1 MTARSPLARLEVS
14 LVASAMLHVA
24 AVAIILLLPAPRRTQ
39 PVEIFPISLV
49 ALPGDPGGGGGH
61 GGGTPMA
68 AIPPTPAAEPARE
81 APPPVP
87 PAAPPKPRPIA
98 KPKPVE
104 RPKIPTPEPPAAALA
119 SRGAPPSDAAPPG
132 DVGRGTSEGTGT
144 GAGEGSGPGSGG
156 GHGGG
161 SGGGEGSGDARV
173 AYGQNPT
180 PPYPMIAKR
189 LGMEGVVLLEVV
201 VLADGRPSGV
211 RVVRSSGHPPLD
223 ESAVSTVSGR
233 WRFVPAR
240 RDGAAVESRVT
251 VPIRFRLHD
260 AEG

>member
-1 MTARSPLARLEVS
+1 MTARSRLARLEVS
-14 LVASAMLHVA
+14 LVASMMLHLA
-24 AVAIILLLPAPRRTQ
+24 ALGIILALPAPRPTQ

-49 ALPGDPGGGGGH
+49 ALPGDPGGGGGL
-61 GGGTPMA
+61 GGGAPEVAMRA
-68 AIPPTPAAEPARE
+68 PTPAAEPARE
-81 APPPVP
+81 APPPP
-87 PAAPPKPRPIA
+87 PAVAPKPRPVA
-98 KPKPVE
+98 RPRPVE
-104 RPKIPTPEPPAAALA
+104 RAKPPAPEPPAAAVA
-119 SRGAPPSDAAPPG
+119 SRGSSAETAPPAGA
-132 DVGRGTSEGTGT
+132 GRGDATGGGT

-180 PPYPMIAKR
+180 PPYPMVAKR

-201 VLADGRPSGV
+201 VQADGRPGGV
-211 RVVRSSGHPPLD
+211 RIVRSSGHAPLD

-240 RDGAAVESRVT
+240 RDGAAIESRVT
-251 VPIRFRLHD
+251 VPIRFRLHE